1 MARLGKRVRSN
12 PATAAVFLAKA
23 EQFLAEGKTAFASQH
38 YDAALLLS
46 IHAGISANDAATS
59 HIGGLRSTDPDHLR
73 AADLLQSLSGDAD
86 KAKQLRGLIGLKNEV
101 EYQSART
108 SARAAADG
116 LARAER
122 YVDWVRHLLR

>member
-12 PATAAVFLAKA
+12 PPTATVFLAKA
-23 EQFLAEGKTAFASQH
+23 EQFLAEGRTAFASQH

-73 AADLLQSLSGDAD
+73 AERGCGQSQTAAGADQP
-86 KAKQLRGLIGLKNEV
+86 QE
-101 EYQSART
+101 
-108 SARAAADG
+108 
-116 LARAER
+116 
-122 YVDWVRHLLR
+122 